1 MKNRLFIFVFIFI
14 MGAVN
19 VTATDAVFDY
29 YAYRGKDK
37 IFEQKINSRKAYRNP
52 VLAGFYPDPS
62 ICRKGDTYYLVNSTF
77 SYYPGIPLFTSK
89 DMVSWVQTGNV
100 LDRPSQLMLDKQ
112 AIRDGIYA
120 PAISYNERND
130 TFYLVTTL
138 INGFG
143 NFVVKTKDPAKG
155 WSDPILLP
163 EIGGIDPSLFFDDD
177 GKAYIV
183 NCSAPDGKAEYDGH
197 SAIWIHEYDL
207 TTDRILGKG
216 KVLVNKGSNPSKKP
230 VWIEGPHLY
239 KRDGQYLLMCAEG
252 GTETNHSEVIFH
264 ADKVMGPYIPSSKN
278 PILTQRDLPEDRE
291 NKITCTG
298 HADIITD
305 HRGQTWAVFL
315 GCRPYNTDKF
325 NTGRETFML
334 PVKWEDAVPVILPQ
348 SEAVPVVVQK
358 KGGGKQN
365 FTGNLLWRDEFDAP
379 VIGLEWLM
387 IRTPQSSWYS
397 IGQGKLSIRPV
408 EQNISEKPNPAFLGR
423 RQQHAAF
430 EVETSLVFTPD
441 NERQLAGIACFQNEK
456 YHIVFGLTLQNNKP
470 ILKVIST
477 NDGVSTVN
485 GTVELPVANNG
496 HSIKLRIEGNGAT
509 YSFYASY
516 QKDKWIPVAENVN
529 AEILSTQIAGG
540 FTGTVIGLY
549 ATGNQ

>member
-1 MKNRLFIFVFIFI
+1 M
-14 MGAVN
+14 A
-19 VTATDAVFDY
+19 ASDAVFDY

-77 SYYPGIPLFTSK
+77 SYYPGVPLFTSK
-89 DMVSWVQTGNV
+89 DMVSWVQTCNV

-130 TFYLVTTL
+130 TFYLITTL
-138 INGFG
+138 INGLG
-143 NFVVKTKDPAKG
+143 NFVVKTKDPTKG

-163 EIGGIDPSLFFDDD
+163 EIGGIDPSFFFDDD

-183 NCSAPDGKAEYDGH
+183 NCFAPEGKAEYDGH
-197 SAIWIHEYDL
+197 CAIWIYEYDL
-207 TTDRILGKG
+207 TTDRILGIG
-216 KVLVNKGSNPSKKP
+216 KVLVNKGSNPSKNP
-230 VWIEGPHLY
+230 VWMEGPHLY
-239 KRDGQYLLMCAEG
+239 KRDGKYLLMCAEG

-278 PILTQRDLPEDRE
+278 PILTQRDLPEDRK

-305 HRGQTWAVFL
+305 QKGQTWAVFL
-315 GCRPYNTDKF
+315 GCRPYNTNKF

-348 SEAVPVVVQK
+348 GEAVPVVVQK

-365 FTGNLLWRDEFDAP
+365 FTGNQLWRDEFDAP

-397 IGQGKLSIRPV
+397 IGQGRLRIRPV

-456 YHIVFGLTLQNNKP
+456 FHIVFGLTLQNNKP

-477 NDGVSTVN
+477 NDGISTVN

-496 HSIKLRIEGNGAT
+496 HSVRLKIEGNGAT

-516 QKDKWIPVAENVN
+516 QKDKWIAVAENVN
-529 AEILSTQIAGG
+529 AEMLSTQIAGG